1 MLKAYLWGRG
11 LYRHCKNLMSRF
23 FLEGGYRHSGPTY
36 DFNGKSFING
46 SQKGDNSVTV
56 SRIIAIGQLVAAN

>member
-1 MLKAYLWGRG
+1 MLKAYLWRRG

-36 DFNGKSFING
+36 DFNGKSFINA

-56 SRIIAIGQLVAAN
+56 SRIIAIGKLVAAN

>member
-36 DFNGKSFING
+36 DFNGKSFINA

>member
-1 MLKAYLWGRG
+1 MLKVYLWGRG

-36 DFNGKSFING
+36 DFNGKSFINA

>member
-36 DFNGKSFING
+36 DFNGKSFINA

-56 SRIIAIGQLVAAN
+56 SRIIALGQLVAAN

>member
-36 DFNGKSFING
+36 DFNGKSFINA

-56 SRIIAIGQLVAAN
+56 SRIIAIGQLVAVN